1 MFHFLFG
8 DDDFEEME
16 EAEEEKR
23 GRDPWGESFGV
34 AELHSSLDGLA
45 AASASGRTFVYIK
58 PMIEEG

>member
-1 MFHFLFG
+1 MG
-8 DDDFEEME
+8 IDRGREQK

-23 GRDPWGESFGV
+23 GSDPWGESFGV

-45 AASASGRTFVYIK
+45 AASASGRTFVYIR